1 MSRSLKA
8 REGKTKRMNRALK
21 PVPSRPS
28 PVTPQPEAAEGHGR
42 RLTAAFEAL
51 EAFPALAE
59 SRNRVL
65 RLVRTM
71 PGPGSDGYDVPTR
84 AEASAMASAFGAV
97 RDGNLDEAAG
107 IAGPF
112 GYVVQPFD
120 QDPFMAVEGPAIDGP
135 TALAAFLSLR
145 AMNLQLFR
153 SLIPEQLAT
162 RFMHPERGEM
172 TVLEI
177 VAFLAG
183 HDWRHVGQLKTI
195 AA

>member
-1 MSRSLKA
+1 MSENPYAADLAGREPIAALADAAATIERLASRYGDAGWGRTYAPGKWTA
-8 REGKTKRMNRALK
+8 REIL
-21 PVPSRPS
+21 V
-28 PVTPQPEAAEGHGR
+28 H
-42 RLTAAFEAL
+42 
-51 EAFPALAE
+51 LAQIE
-59 SRNRVL
+59 MVFGVRV
-65 RLVRTM
+65 R
-71 PGPGSDGYDVPTR
+71 Y
-84 AEASAMASAFGAV
+84 AV
-97 RDGNLDEAAG
+97 STG
-107 IAGPF
+107 

-135 TALAAFLSLR
+135 TALAAFLALR

-153 SLIPEQLAT
+153 SLSPEQLAT

-195 AA
+195 EA